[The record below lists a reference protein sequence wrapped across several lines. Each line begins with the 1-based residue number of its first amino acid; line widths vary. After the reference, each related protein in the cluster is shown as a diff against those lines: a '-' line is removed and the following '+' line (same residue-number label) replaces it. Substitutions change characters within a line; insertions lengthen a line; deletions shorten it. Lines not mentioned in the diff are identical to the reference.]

1 MGQLIKGLVVIAVV
15 WYAVHYFYFRERSER
30 EIALDTAIRMINEQK
45 GKMIDSVTMLKGAY
59 SSSGG
64 MVITYQITEYNDFS
78 QRQNYQQYIEQVI
91 GPRLCRDRHVKDML
105 ALDVVVSLHYLSP
118 RRKKLAQVSLNKD
131 RCH

>member
-30 EIALDTAIRMINEQK
+30 EIALDTAIRMINDQK

-64 MVITYQITEYNDFS
+64 MVITYQITEYNPSLQIQD
-78 QRQNYQQYIEQVI
+78 YQQYIEQVV
-91 GPRLCRDRHVKDML
+91 GPRMCSDRHVKDML

>member
-30 EIALDTAIRMINEQK
+30 EIALDTAIRMINDQK

-64 MVITYQITEYNDFS
+64 MVITYQITEYNPSLQIQD
-78 QRQNYQQYIEQVI
+78 YQQYIEQVV
-91 GPRLCRDRHVKDML
+91 GPRLCSDRHVKDML
-105 ALDVVVSLHYLSP
+105 ALDVVVSLHYLDP
-118 RRKKLAQVSLNKD
+118 LRKKLAQVSLNKD

>member
-1 MGQLIKGLVVIAVV
+1 MGQLIKGLVVIGVV

-64 MVITYQITEYNDFS
+64 MVITYQITEYNPSLQIQD
-78 QRQNYQQYIEQVI
+78 YQQYIEQVV
-91 GPRLCRDRHVKDML
+91 GPRMCSDRHVKDML
-105 ALDVVVSLHYLSP
+105 ALDVVVSLHYLDP
-118 RRKKLAQVSLNKD
+118 LNKKLAQVSLNKD